1 LARTDLP
8 ALRPVARFEKA
19 VIVMPAYNAAKTLR
33 KTIEDIP
40 HGCFSEIILVDDHS
54 KDDTVEIA
62 RSLGLTVITHQKNQG
77 YGANQKTCYDAA
89 LERGAD
95 AVVMLHPDYQYDSR
109 TIPFFLGFLA
119 LGICDVLL
127 GSRVRSRREAIG
139 SGMPV
144 YKYVSNRFLT
154 SFENVG
160 MGQNLADFH
169 SGFRCY
175 RREVLERIP
184 YRNNSDDFV
193 FDTQFLAQA
202 AYFGFRIG
210 DAPVPCRYFDE
221 ASSINFRR
229 SARYGLLTM
238 WTVMQFW
245 LQKCHMANFR
255 IFEARH

>member
-1 LARTDLP
+1 MSEHDFP
-8 ALRPVARFEKA
+8 ALKPVAKFEKPI
-19 VIVMPAYNAAKTLR
+19 IVMPAYNAGKTLR
-33 KTIEDIP
+33 RTVEDIP
-40 HGCFSEIILVDDHS
+40 QGCFSEIILVDDCS
-54 KDDTVEIA
+54 KDNTVELA

-89 LERGAD
+89 LAHGAD

-127 GSRVRSRREAIG
+127 GSRVRSRHEAID

-154 SFENVG
+154 VFENIG

-184 YRNNSDDFV
+184 YHNNSDDFV
-193 FDTQFLAQA
+193 FDTQFLAQS
-202 AYFGFRIG
+202 AYYGFRIG

-221 ASSINFRR
+221 ASSINFKR
-229 SARYGLLTM
+229 SARYGMLTM
-238 WTVMQFW
+238 WTVMQFC
-245 LQKCHMANFR
+245 LQKCHLAKFS
-255 IFEARH
+255 IFEEPH

>member
-1 LARTDLP
+1 
-8 ALRPVARFEKA
+8 
-19 VIVMPAYNAAKTLR
+19 
-33 KTIEDIP
+33 
-40 HGCFSEIILVDDHS
+40 
-54 KDDTVEIA
+54 
-62 RSLGLTVITHQKNQG
+62 
-77 YGANQKTCYDAA
+77 
-89 LERGAD
+89 
-95 AVVMLHPDYQYDSR
+95 MLHPDYQYDSR

-127 GSRVRSRREAIG
+127 GSRVRSRHEAIG

-154 SFENVG
+154 TFENVG

-184 YRNNSDDFV
+184 YHNNSDDFV

-229 SARYGLLTM
+229 STKYGLLTM

-245 LQKCHMANFR
+245 MQKCHVGKFD
-255 IFEARH
+255 IFEQPH

>member
-1 LARTDLP
+1 LSEHNFP
-8 ALRPVARFEKA
+8 ALKPVARFEKPI
-19 VIVMPAYNAAKTLR
+19 IVMPAYNAGKTLR
-33 KTIEDIP
+33 RTIEDIP
-40 HGCFSEIILVDDHS
+40 HGCFSEIILVDDCS
-54 KDDTVEIA
+54 KDNTVELA
-62 RSLGLTVITHQKNQG
+62 RSLGITVITHDKNQG

-89 LERGAD
+89 LSHGAD

-127 GSRVRSRREAIG
+127 GSRVRSRHEAIG

-154 SFENVG
+154 TFENIG

-184 YRNNSDDFV
+184 YHNNSDDFV
-193 FDTQFLAQA
+193 FDTQFLAQS
-202 AYFGFRIG
+202 AYYGFRIG

-229 SARYGLLTM
+229 SAKYGMLTM

-245 LQKCHMANFR
+245 LQKCHLSKFR
-255 IFEARH
+255 IFEEPH